1 MAVSFFAMTIYLIDF
16 TSCFI
21 ETNFII
27 YSSSIII
34 ASTIIFLDMVVF
46 PNAWF
51 LNDLIAIMLAGTFIK
66 FVVIKKIK
74 AAILPLTILWIFFI
88 VRQFAIEFHI

>member
-1 MAVSFFAMTIYLIDF
+1 
-16 TSCFI
+16 
-21 ETNFII
+21 
-27 YSSSIII
+27 
-34 ASTIIFLDMVVF
+34 MVVF